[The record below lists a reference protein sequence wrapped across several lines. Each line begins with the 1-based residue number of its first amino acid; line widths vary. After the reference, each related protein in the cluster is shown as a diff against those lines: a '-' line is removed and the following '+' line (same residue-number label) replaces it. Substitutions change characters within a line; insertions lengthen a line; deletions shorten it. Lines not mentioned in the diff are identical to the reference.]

1 MGLQT
6 YIYFKENLMEKIQ
19 MKNPI
24 AELDGDEMTRVLWE
38 VIKEKLLLP
47 YIELKVEYFDL
58 GLKNRDDTDDRVT
71 YEAAE
76 AIKRLG
82 VGVKCATIT
91 SNAARME
98 EYNLKKLTPS
108 PNGILR
114 GELDGTVFRAPIFVK
129 NIQCNVS
136 SWKKPIVLGRH
147 AYGDVYKSC
156 EIKTPGAGKAELVFT
171 GEDGKEIRKTIQ
183 EMKGPGIIQGI
194 HNTDESIRSF
204 ARCCFMYALD
214 KKTDVWFGA
223 KDTISKTYDG
233 NFKAIFN
240 EVYEAEFKG
249 RFEKEGIEYF
259 YTLID
264 DAVARIMK
272 SEGGLLWACK
282 NYDGDVMSD
291 MIASACGSLAMMTSV
306 LVSPNG
312 EFEYEASHGTV
323 QKHYYKYLK
332 GEKTST
338 NPVALIFAW
347 TGALTKRAEIDGTP
361 ELADFAKKL
370 EKSTLDVIEEGTMTG
385 DLARLA
391 NPPAKKIVNSWEY
404 IDAIVEKL
412 NQ

>member
-1 MGLQT
+1 M
-6 YIYFKENLMEKIQ
+6 KIQ
-19 MKNPI
+19 MKNAI
-24 AELDGDEMTRVLWE
+24 AELDGDEMTRVLWAI
-38 VIKEKLLLP
+38 IKEKLLEP
-47 YIELKVEYFDL
+47 YIDLKTEYFDL
-58 GLKNRDDTDDRVT
+58 GLKSRDDSDDKIT
-71 YEAAE
+71 YEAAD

-98 EYNLKKLTPS
+98 EYHLKQLTPS

-114 GELDGTVFRAPIFVK
+114 GELDGTIFRAPIFVK
-129 NIQCNVS
+129 NIQCNVT

-147 AYGDVYKSC
+147 GYGDVYKNC
-156 EIKTPGAGKAELVFT
+156 EIKTPVSGKAELVFT
-171 GEDGKEIRKTIQ
+171 GDDGTEIRKTIQ
-183 EMKGPGIIQGI
+183 VMKGPGIIQGI
-194 HNTDESIRSF
+194 HNLDKSIESF
-204 ARCCFMYALD
+204 ARCCFNYALD
-214 KKTDVWFGA
+214 QNISVWLGT

-233 NFKAIFN
+233 NFKAIFQKIFD
-240 EVYEAEFKG
+240 EEFKSK
-249 RFEKEGIEYF
+249 FEEKGIEYF

-264 DAVARIMK
+264 DAVARVMK
-272 SEGGLLWACK
+272 SEGGFLWACK

-338 NPVALIFAW
+338 NPVATIFAW
-347 TGALTKRAEIDGTP
+347 TGALAKRAELDDTP
-361 ELADFAKKL
+361 ELKEFAKKL
-370 EKSTLDVIEEGTMTG
+370 EKATLDVIEDGIMTG

-391 NPPAKKIVNSWEY
+391 NPPAKKVVNSWEF
-404 IDAIVEKL
+404 IDEIAARL
-412 NQ
+412 